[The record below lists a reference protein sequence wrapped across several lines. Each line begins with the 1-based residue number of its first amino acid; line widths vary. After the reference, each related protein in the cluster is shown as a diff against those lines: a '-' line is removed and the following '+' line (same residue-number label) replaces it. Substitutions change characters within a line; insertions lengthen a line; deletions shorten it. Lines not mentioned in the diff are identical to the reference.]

1 MIRDIE
7 DVIKKEIEQQL
18 LIEEALAQAESA
30 SRAKGK
36 FLSDMSARNQDTY
49 ECDSW
54 ICLNCTE

>member
-36 FLSDMSARNQDTY
+36 FLSDMSHEIDTY